1 MESGC
6 SVNGTAIFCKEVIP
20 VGLFYEAD
28 KTFEDLMKEKKNFVF
43 IGEAGSGKSEI
54 VLNIANKLAQQTGK
68 KVDLFDLDQTKPLY
82 RSRDM
87 QEDFAKRGVSI
98 IYQDQYLDA
107 PVMVGGVRVSLVSDN
122 YTLLDIG
129 GGHQAAKFAGAYAD
143 LLSKDDAVPVYIIN
157 PYRPWTKSVD
167 AIDGTMRHILGSM
180 RLDHIYILGN
190 PNLGYSTS
198 VNEFMEGLDRID
210 ELLDGF
216 TVVNS
221 ACVRRDIYDEVRVR
235 TDKSLIPLDLFLTYS
250 WVD

>member
-1 MESGC
+1 M
-6 SVNGTAIFCKEVIP
+6 
-20 VGLFYEAD
+20 GLFYEAD
-28 KTFEDLMKEKKNFVF
+28 KSFEQLMDEKKNFVF
-43 IGEAGSGKSEI
+43 IGEAGSGKSEL
-54 VLNIANKLAQQTGK
+54 VLNIALKLAK
-68 KVDLFDLDQTKPLY
+68 KSGRQVDLFYLDQTKPLY
-82 RSRDM
+82 RSRDL
-87 QEDFAKRGVSI
+87 QEDFASKGVNI

-143 LLSKDDAVPVYIIN
+143 LLSKDDSVPVYIIN

-180 RLDHIYILGN
+180 RLDHIYILAN
-190 PNLGYSTS
+190 PNLGYATTVS
-198 VNEFMEGLDRID
+198 EFMDGLNKVD

-221 ACVRRDIYDEVRVR
+221 ACVRRDIYDEVSKL
-235 TDKSLIPLDLFLTYS
+235 TDKSLIPVDLFLTYS

>member
-1 MESGC
+1 M
-6 SVNGTAIFCKEVIP
+6 
-20 VGLFYEAD
+20 GLFYEAD
-28 KTFEDLMKEKKNFVF
+28 KTFSELMKEKKNFVF

-54 VLNIANKLAQQTGK
+54 VLNVANKLAESTGR

-87 QEDFAKRGVSI
+87 KEDFAGRGVMI
-98 IYQDQYLDA
+98 HYQDQYLDA

-129 GGHQAAKFAGAYAD
+129 GGHQAAKFAGAYSD
-143 LLSKDDAVPVYIIN
+143 LLSRDDSVPVYIIN

-180 RLDHIYILGN
+180 RLDHIYMLAN
-190 PNLGYSTS
+190 PNLGYATT
-198 VNEFMEGLDRID
+198 VNEFMEGLDKTD
-210 ELLDGF
+210 SLMDGF

-221 ACVRRDIYDEVRVR
+221 ACIRRELYEEAQKL
-235 TDKSLIPLDLFLTYS
+235 TDKHLIPIDLFLTYS

>member
-1 MESGC
+1 M
-6 SVNGTAIFCKEVIP
+6 
-20 VGLFYEAD
+20 GLFYEAD
-28 KTFEDLMKEKKNFVF
+28 KTFEELMKEKKNFVF

-54 VLNIANKLAQQTGK
+54 VLNIANKIAAATDK

-87 QEDFAKRGVSI
+87 KDDFESRGVTI
-98 IYQDQYLDA
+98 HYQDQYLDA
-107 PVMVGGVRVSLVSDN
+107 PVMVGGVRVSLVSDA

-129 GGHQAAKFAGAYAD
+129 GGHQAAKFAGAYSD
-143 LLSKDDAVPVYIIN
+143 LLSKDDSVPVYIVN

-190 PNLGYSTS
+190 PNLGYTTTA
-198 VNEFMEGLDRID
+198 NEFMEGLDKID
-210 ELLDGF
+210 DLFDGF

-221 ACVRRDIYDEVRVR
+221 ACVRRDIYDEVKTR

>member
-1 MESGC
+1 M
-6 SVNGTAIFCKEVIP
+6 
-20 VGLFYEAD
+20 GLFYEAD
-28 KTFEDLMKEKKNFVF
+28 KTFEQLMKEKKNFVF

-87 QEDFAKRGVSI
+87 KEDFASRGVNI
-98 IYQDQYLDA
+98 IYQEQYLDA
-107 PVMVGGVRVSLVSDN
+107 PVMVGGVRVSLVGDN

-129 GGHQAAKFAGAYAD
+129 GGHQAAKFAGAYSD
-143 LLSKDDAVPVYIIN
+143 LLSKDDAVPVYIVN

-190 PNLGYSTS
+190 PNLGYATTA
-198 VNEFMEGLDRID
+198 NEFMEGLDRID

-221 ACVRRDIYDEVRVR
+221 ACVRRDIYDEVRDR
-235 TDKSLIPLDLFLTYS
+235 TDKSLVPLDLFLTYS

>member
-1 MESGC
+1 MELSCSGL
-6 SVNGTAIFCKEVIP
+6 GTAIFFIRGYRM
-20 VGLFYEAD
+20 GLFYEAD
-28 KTFEDLMKEKKNFVF
+28 KTFEELMKEKKNFVF

-54 VLNIANKLAQQTGK
+54 VLNIANKIAQATGK

-82 RSRDM
+82 RSRDL
-87 QEDFAKRGVSI
+87 QEDFKERGVEI
-98 IYQDQYLDA
+98 HYQDQYLDA
-107 PVMVGGVRVSLVSDN
+107 PVMVGGVRVSLAGDG

-129 GGHQAAKFAGAYAD
+129 GGHQAAKFAGSYSD
-143 LLSKDDAVPVYIIN
+143 LLSRDDSVPVYIIN

-190 PNLGYSTS
+190 PNLGYATTA
-198 VNEFMEGLDRID
+198 NEFMEGLDKID

-221 ACVRRDIYDEVRVR
+221 ACVRRELYDEVRDK
-235 TDKSLIPLDLFLTYS
+235 TDKALIPLDLFLTYS

>member
-1 MESGC
+1 M
-6 SVNGTAIFCKEVIP
+6 
-20 VGLFYEAD
+20 GLFYEAD
-28 KTFEDLMKEKKNFVF
+28 KTFEQLMDEKKNFVF

-54 VLNIANKLAQQTGK
+54 VLNIAAKLAEKTGK

-87 QEDFAKRGVSI
+87 QDAFEEKGVTI
-98 IYQDQYLDA
+98 HYQDQYLDA

-143 LLSKDDAVPVYIIN
+143 LLSKDDAVPVYIVN

-167 AIDGTMRHILGSM
+167 SIDGTMQHILGSM

-190 PNLGYSTS
+190 PNLGYTTS
-198 VNEFMEGLDRID
+198 VNEFMGGLEKID
-210 ELLDGF
+210 ELFDGF
-216 TVVNS
+216 TTINS
-221 ACVRRDIYDEVRVR
+221 ACVRREIFEEAQAK
-235 TDKSLIPLDLFLTYS
+235 TDKSLVPIDLYLTYS

>member
-1 MESGC
+1 M
-6 SVNGTAIFCKEVIP
+6 
-20 VGLFYEAD
+20 GLFYEAD
-28 KTFEDLMKEKKNFVF
+28 KTFDQLMNEKKNFVF

-54 VLNIANKLAQQTGK
+54 VLNIAAKLAEKTGK

-87 QEDFAKRGVSI
+87 QNAFEEKGVTI
-98 IYQDQYLDA
+98 HYQDQYLDA

-143 LLSKDDAVPVYIIN
+143 LLSKDDAVPVYIVN

-167 AIDGTMRHILGSM
+167 SIDGTMQHILGSM

-190 PNLGYSTS
+190 PNLGYATS
-198 VNEFMEGLDRID
+198 VNEFMGGLEKID
-210 ELLDGF
+210 ELFDGF
-216 TVVNS
+216 TTVNS
-221 ACVRRDIYDEVRVR
+221 ACVRREIFEELQAE
-235 TDKSLIPLDLFLTYS
+235 TDKSLVPIDLYLTYS